1 MLKITTNPNLKMHF
15 RDEDVAASFAKL
27 LARKDLGFLNL
38 PNDQESLAKSSAL
51 GSQISANYE
60 HLVLVGIGGSSM
72 GPRALAEISGSTKIS
87 FLDNVDSMET
97 EAVIANLKNL
107 SKTAWLF
114 ISKSGT
120 TIEVLWTLEL
130 AEQIYRQHNTEF
142 FPHTFYITED
152 TDNTLNNLAK
162 KHQRPRLAIPLDV
175 GGRFSVLSP
184 VGLVIAQYLDRSPKL
199 LLEGAREA
207 LQARELLITSV
218 NQYLSS
224 FERNEVIT
232 LFWFYSSRMRWF
244 GCWLQQLWAE
254 SLGKK
259 ETIDGKTAPHFSS
272 PMISIGT
279 CDQHSILQQIME
291 GPKNKF
297 VNIFRFL
304 DVEKSKH
311 KIKTTQFA
319 ETKLLENLNFGELIK
334 AEAVAT
340 EMALQST
347 ALSTT
352 SFELIDH
359 GDKSL
364 GFLFMFYQLLVATI
378 GEHTR
383 INAFNQPSV
392 ALSKKLTLELLKKLK
407 PKL

>member
-15 RDEDVAASFAKL
+15 RNEEVAASLEKL
-27 LARKDLGFLNL
+27 LARTDLGFLNL
-38 PNDQESLAKSSAL
+38 PNDQEALAKSIQL
-51 GSQISANYE
+51 GSEIASNYE

-72 GPRALAEISGSTKIS
+72 GPRALAEISGSRKIS

-97 EAVIANLKNL
+97 ETVIANLSNP

-130 AEQIYRQHNTEF
+130 VEQIYRQHNIEF
-142 FPHTFYITED
+142 FPNTFYITEN
-152 TDNTLNNLAK
+152 TDNTLNNLAL
-162 KHQRPRLAIPLDV
+162 KHQRPKLAIPLNV

-184 VGLVIAQYLDRSPKL
+184 VGLVVAQYLGRSPKS

-207 LQARELLITSV
+207 LKAKELLITSV

-259 ETIDGKTAPHFSS
+259 ETIDGKVAPAFSS

-297 VNIFRFL
+297 VNIFRFQ
-304 DVEKSKH
+304 DVEKSKYQV
-311 KIKTTQFA
+311 KTTQFS

-340 EMALQST
+340 EMALQTTSLST
-347 ALSTT
+347 AL
-352 SFELIDH
+352 FELPDH
-359 GDKSL
+359 ADKSL

-392 ALSKKLTLELLKKLK
+392 ALSKKLTLDLLQKLK
-407 PKL
+407 S